1 MIDGI
6 KKDQGKN
13 RWDLL
18 PFDVIEWAVK
28 TMTFGAEKYGPN
40 NWKKVENAEERY
52 FAALMRHLTAY
63 RCGEKFDPETKY
75 PHLAHA
81 LCCLIFM
88 FWFSLRSE
96 SSPIRTGEVT
106 LHGGEKAIFRDI
118 K

>member
-1 MIDGI
+1 MTGI

-18 PFDVIEWAVK
+18 PFEVIEWAVK
-28 TMTFGAEKYGPN
+28 TMTFGASKYGEN

-52 FAALMRHLTAY
+52 FAALMRHLVAY
-63 RCGEKFDPETKY
+63 RSGERYDQETSY

-88 FWFSLRSE
+88 FWFSLNKLKTDKNPKVEIVLCKHSKKGAR
-96 SSPIRTGEVT
+96 
-106 LHGGEKAIFRDI
+106 HG
-118 K
+118 